1 MKAISDASEELGKHP
16 SEFTWLDVLTSV
28 ANKINSTGFK
38 ALASIGFFSTKATGV
53 TRNRAL
59 YEYLI
64 FRELTKVELSW
75 VQKNYPQKKWSSLQE
90 CFSDLAP
97 TKKFG
102 GGTSNI
108 NRSQIV
114 TNEIEMLKF
123 PPYDLSDDPAWIIE
137 QENKFLGCPISL
149 SKVESSDTSSANT
162 SCKDVLNG
170 KTGKD
175 TCIAANLNRV
185 NNYKVKKGK
194 TKGKTMSFLTI
205 EDTTCSLDSVV
216 IFPEAREK
224 YQYVLYEGN
233 NLLLCGEVEKDS
245 SFIVNKVHEI

>member
-1 MKAISDASEELGKHP
+1 LLKLSS
-16 SEFTWLDVLTSV
+16 
-28 ANKINSTGFK
+28 KINLTAFK
-38 ALASIGFFSTKATGV
+38 ALASIGFFSTKNTGV
-53 TRNRAL
+53 NRNKAL

-64 FRELTKVELSW
+64 FRELTKVELGW
-75 VQKNYPQKKWSSLQE
+75 VQKHYPQKRWSTLKD
-90 CFSDLAP
+90 CFTDLAP
-97 TKKFG
+97 TKKLG
-102 GGTSNI
+102 GGTSNV

-114 TNEIEMLKF
+114 RNEVDMLES

-137 QENKFLGCPISL
+137 QENKFLGCPVSL

-162 SCKDVLNG
+162 FCKDVLNG
-170 KTGKD
+170 KIGKNI
-175 TCIAANLNRV
+175 CIAANLNRV
-185 NNYKVKKGK
+185 NNHKVKKGK
-194 TKGKTMSFLTI
+194 TKGKLMSFLTI

-233 NLLLCGEVEKDS
+233 NLLLCGEIGADG